1 MSDTHA
7 AEGGQ
12 QSGASGQSQQRAAE
26 NPNTK
31 NNSPAYLARQA
42 AAGRAGGQ
50 QQDGQQEAGDED
62 GQQQQDGAVG
72 DDVEV
77 PVGKIKITEKK
88 LAEMMERQGAEDA
101 RRLTLPKDP
110 NGYELKTSES
120 FKPPAGVKFEFNKD
134 DAVLAAARKLAHER
148 GMDQQTFS
156 NFLDI
161 YASDRIREMT
171 TINNARNAELAKLG
185 STATQR
191 IDAIKTWAH
200 GTLGSELGGAI
211 EQMLVTERQVRAF
224 EKVIERAMSQG
235 GTQFDNRGREQQQEQ
250 AGKIPGYEKMSFE
263 QKRAA
268 QMNQRF
274 APGGGNR

>member
-12 QSGASGQSQQRAAE
+12 QSGAAAGGSGQSQQRAAE

-42 AAGRAGGQ
+42 AAGRADGQ
-50 QQDGQQEAGDED
+50 QQDGQQ
-62 GQQQQDGAVG
+62 QQQPAGG
-72 DDVEV
+72 EE
-77 PVGKIKITEKK
+77 KIKFGDQELTAAELADLRKFKGEQDAKK
-88 LAEMMERQGAEDA
+88 
-101 RRLTLPKDP
+101 LTLPKDA
-110 NGYELKTSES
+110 NAYELKMPEG
-120 FKPPAGVKFEFNKD
+120 FKPPVGVKFEFNKD
-134 DAVLAAARKLAHER
+134 DPAIAQVRTVAFEEGMSQTGFSKLLGE
-148 GMDQQTFS
+148 
-156 NFLDI
+156 
-161 YASDRIREMT
+161 YAKSRIAEMT

-185 STATQR
+185 SMATQR

-235 GTQFDNRGREQQQEQ
+235 GTQFDNRGREQQQDQ

-274 APGGGNR
+274 APGGGDR